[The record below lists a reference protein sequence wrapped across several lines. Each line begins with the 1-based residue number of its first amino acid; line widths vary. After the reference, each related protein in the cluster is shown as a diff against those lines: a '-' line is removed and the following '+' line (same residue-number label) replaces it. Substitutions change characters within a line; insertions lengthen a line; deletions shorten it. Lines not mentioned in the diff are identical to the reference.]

1 MLAGRILF
9 SPQLRDS
16 VTISMTCSRAQRIRW
31 NTASLLIRADSQS
44 GCLRQVSAEEFKV
57 QCQNAHPPLLF
68 ATNLTFHLRFH
79 FTIIYD
85 RATCRTLKLKE
96 PGCLSWPAIY
106 LGGCEEHHGAFLQ
119 HCPRRCH
126 SCFLLLIF
134 QVLRAQNV

>member
-57 QCQNAHPPLLF
+57 QCQSAHPPLLF
-68 ATNLTFHLRFH
+68 ATNLTFRLRL
-79 FTIIYD
+79 FTVVFAFL
-85 RATCRTLKLKE
+85 RSCQTLKLKE
-96 PGCLSWPAIY
+96 PGCLTRPAVY

-119 HCPRRCH
+119 HCSRRCH

-134 QVLRAQNV
+134 QVLRAQNA